1 MKIKLLLTAIVLF
14 VLIPANGQEYKHA
27 SSTSKINGD
36 QAYILPKAAFSF
48 EVLLMKTTIIP
59 GDSINPNWNATQLS
73 ILKRKYG
80 VDEKKY
86 EKVKGKKPSVSYD
99 IAEDSLKVSIKAMP
113 DYDKIYYVNPKAK
126 WNKNQVV
133 SFTYGTDGILTEG
146 ESSLENKTFDIV
158 VKGLSGLSAI
168 VGATFKDANGKSAE
182 YKIPTNIESLDNA
195 LKKFTKLEG
204 QINYDIYKDLKA
216 RYEKE
221 YSVIFAEKFYKEK
234 KEIKVIKFIYIPSS
248 ATSVNAMI
256 PIFKLDKTKGT
267 LVFNNALVNQ
277 IIAKE
282 AIFDS
287 NTGMSYNLYIEKV
300 REQQSDYYTPRSD
313 NNTGFAY
320 NIPLSAYL
328 KIISPEAEV
337 LSYESVKIPQ
347 LGIVG
352 FTNTRKEKLSFQ
364 LDPLTGELKKLSIE
378 GKAILTDQVGSVS
391 PLVSDIISNVKGD
404 SEATK
409 LEKEVKQL
417 ENEVKKRNLLKEL
430 EAQ

>member
-27 SSTSKINGD
+27 SSTNKINGD
-36 QAYILPKAAFSF
+36 QAYILPKAALSF

-59 GDSINPNWNATQLS
+59 GDSINPNWGDKELS

-86 EKVKGKKPSVSYD
+86 KKVKDKKPFVSYD
-99 IAEDSLKVSIKAMP
+99 IAEDSIKISIKAMP

-158 VKGLSGLSAI
+158 VKGLSGLSTI
-168 VGATFKDANGKSAE
+168 FTTVVKNANGKPID
-182 YKIPTNIESLDNA
+182 YKIPTNIESLDNV
-195 LKKFTKLEG
+195 LNKFNGLET
-204 QINYDIYKDLKA
+204 QVNYDIYKETKA

-234 KEIKVIKFIYIPSS
+234 KDVKVIKFLYIPSS
-248 ATSVNAMI
+248 VTSVNAMI

-282 AIFDS
+282 AVFDS

-378 GKAILTDQVGSVS
+378 GKAILTDQVGTVS